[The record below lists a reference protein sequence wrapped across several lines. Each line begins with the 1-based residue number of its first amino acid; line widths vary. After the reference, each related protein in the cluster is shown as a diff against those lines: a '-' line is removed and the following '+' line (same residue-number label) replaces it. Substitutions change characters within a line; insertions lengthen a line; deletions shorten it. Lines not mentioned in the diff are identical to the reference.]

1 VTSGRSIPWIP
12 INMGTTVG
20 VLAAFAILGPG
31 VGQGEEEAFG

>member
-1 VTSGRSIPWIP
+1 
-12 INMGTTVG
+12 MGTTVG